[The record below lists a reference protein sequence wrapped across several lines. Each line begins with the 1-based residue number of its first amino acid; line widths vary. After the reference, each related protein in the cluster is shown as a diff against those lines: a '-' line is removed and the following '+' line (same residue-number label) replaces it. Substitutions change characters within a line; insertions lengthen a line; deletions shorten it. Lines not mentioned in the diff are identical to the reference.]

1 MASGFGP
8 RIVWDSGWKV
18 PGLEFLGTFQITETV
33 TVTWLIMIGLI
44 IFSILS
50 TKRLEKVPKRLQL
63 VLEILVGA
71 INNLTAQTMGED
83 KKNFAPYMGTLLIFL
98 AIANLS
104 GLIGLRPPTADVNT
118 TIGLALMTFTMI
130 HVNGVRKKG
139 IGKYLKGFT
148 EPLIP
153 LLPLNIIGE
162 LATPISLGFR
172 LFGNIIGGLIIMNLI
187 YGALAGLTT
196 MIFGPSALL
205 PIFQAGLPAVLH
217 VYFDLF
223 AGVLQSFIFTM
234 LTMVYVAMAM
244 D

>member
-1 MASGFGP
+1 MESGFGP

-18 PGLEFLGTFQITETV
+18 PGLEFLGTFQLTETV
-33 TVTWLIMIGLI
+33 TITWLIMIALI
-44 IFSILS
+44 VFSILS
-50 TKRLEKVPKRLQL
+50 TKKLEKVPKRLQL

-71 INNLTAQTMGED
+71 VNNLTAQTMGED
-83 KKNFAPYMGTLLIFL
+83 KKNFAPYMGTILLFL

-118 TIGLALMTFTMI
+118 TVGLALMTFTMI

-148 EPLIP
+148 QPFIP
-153 LLPLNIIGE
+153 MLPLNIIGE

-187 YGALAGLTT
+187 YSALAALSS
-196 MIFGPSALL
+196 MLFGPTML
-205 PIFQAGLPAVLH
+205 PIFQAGVPAVLH

-234 LTMVYVAMAM
+234 LTMVYVSMAM

>member
-1 MASGFGP
+1 MESGFGP

-44 IFSILS
+44 VFSILS
-50 TKRLEKVPKRLQL
+50 TKKLEKVPKRLQL

-71 INNLTAQTMGED
+71 VNNLTAQTMGED
-83 KKNFAPYMGTLLIFL
+83 KKSFAPYMGTILLFL
-98 AIANLS
+98 AIANLA

-118 TIGLALMTFTMI
+118 TIGLAMITFTMI
-130 HVNGVRKKG
+130 HVSGVRKKG

-148 EPLIP
+148 EPLLP
-153 LLPLNIIGE
+153 MLPLNIIGE

-172 LFGNIIGGLIIMNLI
+172 LFGNIIGGLIIMNLV
-187 YGALAGLTT
+187 YSALAALSS
-196 MIFGPSALL
+196 MLFGPSMI

-234 LTMVYVAMAM
+234 LTMVYVSMAM